1 MVATLIGYDLLVERR
16 PISIRPSSLLPY
28 LPFAVLTLGY
38 LVLRYVL
45 FGNAVREQQVTPSLL
60 LEFLAHQASFLKTL
74 LLGSSLFGAE
84 RVPPWLGQTGLVL
97 TWLGLLGGLGL
108 TAFQVAAVQRGRGSA
123 LAGRLVYFGPVWWL
137 IGIVPLAVTYE
148 SPRHLYLAAV
158 GPVVML
164 AVLFEPAW
172 RQRRALRVG
181 AAVAALALVMLATWQ
196 LRRHLAEWRG
206 AAYVSGHVTTDLRR
220 ELPSAPPGSLV
231 VLGLPVVG
239 PNDRIHTW
247 ILAWAVPFVL
257 EPPFQPANLLDRI
270 SYVAAPDVFC
280 CPRRQWLD
288 QTRRAITAWSLDPRA
303 GPVAV
308 LRWDSYS
315 AAMIRETEADLP
327 DLRGKVLS
335 LVEAPTPAEM
345 CRRLNLLLGNIGDSC
360 TDE

>member
-1 MVATLIGYDLLVERR
+1 
-16 PISIRPSSLLPY
+16 
-28 LPFAVLTLGY
+28 
-38 LVLRYVL
+38 
-45 FGNAVREQQVTPSLL
+45 
-60 LEFLAHQASFLKTL
+60 
-74 LLGSSLFGAE
+74 
-84 RVPPWLGQTGLVL
+84 
-97 TWLGLLGGLGL
+97 
-108 TAFQVAAVQRGRGSA
+108 
-123 LAGRLVYFGPVWWL
+123 
-137 IGIVPLAVTYE
+137 
-148 SPRHLYLAAV
+148 
-158 GPVVML
+158 
-164 AVLFEPAW
+164 
-172 RQRRALRVG
+172 
-181 AAVAALALVMLATWQ
+181 MLATWQ
-196 LRRHLAEWRG
+196 LRRHLTEWRG

-239 PNDRIHTW
+239 PNDRIHAW

-257 EPPFQPANLLDRI
+257 EPPFQPANLVDRI

-288 QTRRAITAWSLDPRA
+288 QTRRAVTAWSLDPRA
-303 GPVAV
+303 GPVTV

-345 CRRLNLLLGNIGDSC
+345 CRRLDLLLGNIGDSC